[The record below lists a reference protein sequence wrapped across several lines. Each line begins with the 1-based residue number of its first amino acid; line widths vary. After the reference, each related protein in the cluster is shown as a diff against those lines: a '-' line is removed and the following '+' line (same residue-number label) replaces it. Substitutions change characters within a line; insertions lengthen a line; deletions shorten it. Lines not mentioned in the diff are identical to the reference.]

1 MTLSAI
7 FDSYWYWLSA
17 ALLLL
22 LLEILIPGAFLM
34 WIGFGAAG
42 VGLFLLVFPT
52 ATLVW
57 QLVALAMSVS
67 GAVLI
72 GIAWQKKSRHRNP
85 HGLNQGLDS
94 YLGRIA
100 VVSQDFSQG
109 QGRIRLDDSFFTAF
123 SSQLLVA
130 GQNVIV
136 TVVDENG
143 LHVKPHT

>member
-1 MTLSAI
+1 MTLSSI

-34 WIGFGAAG
+34 WIGFGAMG
-42 VGLFLLVFPT
+42 VGLFLWVFPT

-57 QLVALAMSVS
+57 QLIALAISVS

-72 GIAWQKKSRHRNP
+72 GVAWQKKSRQQYP
-85 HGLNQGLDS
+85 HGLNQGLES
-94 YLGRIA
+94 YIGHIA
-100 VVSQDFSQG
+100 VVSQEFIQG

-123 SSQLLVA
+123 SSAQLIV
-130 GQNVIV
+130 GQKVVV
-136 TVVDENG
+136 TAVDNQG
-143 LHVKPHT
+143 LQVEPHI